1 MTMTHDR
8 DEALFRDVIGA
19 ARAQQPAQPGE
30 DLLARVMAD
39 ADRELDTRAA
49 VRAPRRSAAAAVW
62 AALGGWAAVGPM
74 AAAGV
79 TGLWIGM
86 SPPVGLS
93 ALSQGLLGAQT
104 VAVPLLGDETLAGLE
119 EEAP

>member
-8 DEALFRDVIGA
+8 DEALFREVIGV
-19 ARAQQPAQPGE
+19 ARAQPPAQPGE

-39 ADRELDTRAA
+39 AEQELDTRAA
-49 VRAPRRSAAAAVW
+49 ARAPRRSALAAVW

-79 TGLWIGM
+79 TGLWIGI
-86 SPPVGLS
+86 SPPAGLS
-93 ALSQGLLGAQT
+93 ALSQGVLGAQI
-104 VAVPLLGDETLAGLE
+104 VAVPLLGTETLAGLE
-119 EEAP
+119 AAP